1 MLREYLEWF
10 GAAVLAFVC
19 SSLLGICEGPHP
31 DAGSIVFRYI
41 IQAFGEDV
49 QLKVVAVDPID
60 SSPQVHVDFDAQCFA
75 LFACCKFMAC
85 SGLAYAQSGQHFHSF
100 MATLFG

>member
-1 MLREYLEWF
+1 MLVNMWNGLVFE
-10 GAAVLAFVC
+10 C

-31 DAGSIVFRYI
+31 DAGSIVFRCI
-41 IQAFGEDV
+41 IQAFGEDG
-49 QLKVVAVDPID
+49 QLNVVAVDPFKID
-60 SSPQVHVDFDAQCFA
+60 SSPQVHVDFFALCFA

>member
-1 MLREYLEWF
+1 MWNGLVPQFWLLR
-10 GAAVLAFVC
+10 AALCWGFARVR
-19 SSLLGICEGPHP
+19 IRMR
-31 DAGSIVFRYI
+31 D
-41 IQAFGEDV
+41 
-49 QLKVVAVDPID
+49 
-60 SSPQVHVDFDAQCFA
+60 PQVHVDFYAQCFA